1 MVGLIEVIVL
11 VLLLATAGGRLLG
24 VRLPLRHALLAGLPG
39 WQPAWCSRIWPTG
52 AIRATSPRRWWG
64 RGSWPRS

>member
-24 VRLPLRHALLAGLPG
+24 VRLPLRRAL
-39 WQPAWCSRIWPTG
+39 IH
-52 AIRATSPRRWWG
+52 RAARA
-64 RGSWPRS
+64 GSWHRVRVSG